1 MTPRD
6 RLRARIGRSTDRQV
20 GAAALLLIASVA
32 AVDAVLVVGAAWISY
47 VIVDHTGGAT
57 MILGLASSALLLC
70 CALAATWR
78 VTRGYRNLRRLI
90 EDVRNERQDR

>member
-20 GAAALLLIASVA
+20 GAAALLLLASVA
-32 AVDAVLVVGAAWISY
+32 AIDVVLVAGAAWISY
-47 VIVDHTGGAT
+47 AIVDRTGGVT
-57 MILGLASSALLLC
+57 MILGLAASALLLC
-70 CALAATWR
+70 CALLATWR

-90 EDVRNERQDR
+90 DDVRNARQDR